1 MDHKNLPKHTI
12 IEKDLLTKIQNGT
25 YQPNTLIP
33 KEIELMKIYNV
44 SRPTVRQAIQAL
56 VNQGLLAKRKK
67 RGTIVLQKKI
77 SQAFTHTIES
87 YNDEAK
93 NKGLTPKTHV
103 ILLQKELPDDEV
115 CLNLKVATDDYVYKL
130 VRLRYANN
138 QPVVLVTSYIPYKL
152 CPDLDQFNFEND
164 SLYSILDKTDCQIT
178 QVKRKLEVLAADET
192 TADLLNIDAKDPI
205 FYFHTVGFTADD
217 LPVEYSI
224 AKYRGDINSF
234 EIYLKR

>member
-1 MDHKNLPKHTI
+1 MTQENLPKHTV
-12 IEKDLLTKIQNGT
+12 IENDLLAKIKNGT

-33 KEIELMKIYNV
+33 KEIELMKIYSV
-44 SRPTVRQAIQAL
+44 SRPTIRQAIQSL

-87 YNDEAK
+87 YNDEAE

-103 ILLQKELPDDEV
+103 ILLQKELPDNEI
-115 CLNLKVATDDYVYKL
+115 CNNLKLTTTDYVYKL

-152 CPDLDQFNFEND
+152 CPNLNQFDFENE
-164 SLYSILDKTDCQIT
+164 SLYATLDKNNCQIT

-192 TADLLNIDAKDPI
+192 TADLLNIDVKDPI
-205 FYFHTVGFTADD
+205 FYFHTVGFTAEN
-217 LPVEYSI
+217 LPAEYSI